1 MRRPTRTPFHHSDL
15 GGAFGAFAPGFHEGG
30 EDVKHEPD
38 TSHPLF
44 APTRHQRSSILSML
58 IDALAHRRMH
68 LDSSSRPREPTGPA
82 FGLPDDRLRER

>member
-1 MRRPTRTPFHHSDL
+1 MRRPTRSPFHHSDL

-44 APTRHQRSSILSML
+44 TPTRHQRSSVLSML
-58 IDALAHRRMH
+58 IDALSHRRWRLRH
-68 LDSSSRPREPTGPA
+68 RDFVVPGKRSRPP
-82 FGLPDDRLRER
+82 